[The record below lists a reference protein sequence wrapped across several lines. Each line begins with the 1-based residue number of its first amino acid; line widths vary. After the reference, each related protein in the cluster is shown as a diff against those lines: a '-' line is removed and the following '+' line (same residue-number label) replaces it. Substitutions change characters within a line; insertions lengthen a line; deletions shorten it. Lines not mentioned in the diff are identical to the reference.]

1 MAARFSLARLAPLI
15 VATISFI
22 VYSRTV
28 MPGIAFADW
37 GEMQTVPHVLGVAHP
52 TGYPTYVILAWFLE
66 QVPIGSVALRANL
79 LSSVLV
85 AASLAV
91 VTVIAMRLGARP
103 VIAVAAALALGSVET
118 VWAAATVAEVNPLHL
133 LLMTLIVHRALV
145 WQERRRPADLAI
157 GGLLIG
163 LAAGNH
169 LLTVMVAP
177 FIGVFVLWVGRRE
190 LLARPRV
197 LLTAIGAGLV
207 GLSVYLYIP
216 LAASADPPLVYN
228 DPTTPESLFWLV
240 SGSQFGGK
248 FDFARPDG
256 PFQFLDSVPILWQLA
271 SDRATLLFP
280 ALGAIGLAILVR
292 RRTAFGAT
300 AIAILMFGIYVWANY
315 QRLEHYLL
323 VPWLMLALGVAVSIE
338 RAAEALGAGLATAGR
353 SDRRAGQVPG
363 VLVGGL
369 ALIGAVLLVR
379 SGWADADRSAD
390 HSGEAFVSEVFAA
403 LPQDAV
409 ILSEFDASTP
419 LWHGQHVRGQRPDVL
434 IVDDS
439 NMIYEGWGT
448 REARI
453 ASVVCERPVF
463 IIRMNDIDLLATRA
477 SYELTPFLTVDVG
490 VGDPSATTERDIHR
504 VEPLPGTCDG

>member
-1 MAARFSLARLAPLI
+1 MEAGGDLDEWSCGSTQEPGAHGRARFSLARLAPLI
-15 VATISFI
+15 VAAISFI
-22 VYSRTV
+22 VYSRTL

-52 TGYPTYVILAWFLE
+52 TGYPTYVILAWLLE
-66 QVPIGSVALRANL
+66 QVPIGSVAFRANL

-85 AASLAV
+85 AACPRRRHRHRHA
-91 VTVIAMRLGARP
+91 AGARP
-103 VIAVAAALALGSVET
+103 VIAVAAALALGAVGT

-197 LLTAIGAGLV
+197 LLAAIGAGLV

-248 FDFARPDG
+248 FDFAQAGRA
-256 PFQFLDSVPILWQLA
+256 VPVSRLGAQ
-271 SDRATLLFP
+271 SCGSSHRTGQRSLFP
-280 ALGAIGLAILVR
+280 ALGAIGLALLVR
-292 RRTAFGAT
+292 RRT
-300 AIAILMFGIYVWANY
+300 
-315 QRLEHYLL
+315 
-323 VPWLMLALGVAVSIE
+323 
-338 RAAEALGAGLATAGR
+338 GL
-353 SDRRAGQVPG
+353 RR
-363 VLVGGL
+363 
-369 ALIGAVLLVR
+369 
-379 SGWADADRSAD
+379 
-390 HSGEAFVSEVFAA
+390 
-403 LPQDAV
+403 
-409 ILSEFDASTP
+409 
-419 LWHGQHVRGQRPDVL
+419 
-434 IVDDS
+434 
-439 NMIYEGWGT
+439 
-448 REARI
+448 
-453 ASVVCERPVF
+453 
-463 IIRMNDIDLLATRA
+463 
-477 SYELTPFLTVDVG
+477 
-490 VGDPSATTERDIHR
+490 
-504 VEPLPGTCDG
+504 